1 LIKREI
7 KILQNKLMGDIQIS
21 KAKKQLV
28 AQLAMSQENHED
40 LMLSLGK
47 SFLIYNKMDDL
58 DVLYKKINAVTTSQI
73 MDIANEILDFDK
85 LSVLIYNQ
93 SDKD

>member
-1 LIKREI
+1 
-7 KILQNKLMGDIQIS
+7 
-21 KAKKQLV
+21 
-28 AQLAMSQENHED
+28 
-40 LMLSLGK
+40 
-47 SFLIYNKMDDL
+47 MDDL
-58 DVLYKKINAVTTSQI
+58 DVLYKKINAVSTSHI

>member
-1 LIKREI
+1 
-7 KILQNKLMGDIQIS
+7 MGDIQIS

-73 MDIANEILDFDK
+73 MNIANEILDFDK